1 MKTSGRNETRIIRD
15 IGNLLVPSAQ
25 GLFSDGHTAC
35 RTLTE
40 SVDEGWNQTQP
51 ITLIRPQPDF
61 SVGFQRSAFDESQM
75 LKIRPFLGDSVTEL
89 SHFRTTWYMYFS
101 FLFCEIKQ
109 GALDVADRQNAHSAF
124 IAVRAIVYLFQL
136 VLRERELV
144 GKIVAFSISHDDQDV
159 RIWGYYPKF
168 HQGTANTAK
177 PLVTCHRHSF
187 DRFNIVGGRD
197 NGVTNNWTTYKFV
210 SAIYNHWAPTHLQM
224 IRSALDK
231 LPEGINP
238 IIITPPQSTGL
249 SQNISDSHISD
260 YEGAQPEE
268 IGDASGST
276 FQDVGSHTP
285 ETSITHASVSPEV
298 AV

>member
-1 MKTSGRNETRIIRD
+1 
-15 IGNLLVPSAQ
+15 
-25 GLFSDGHTAC
+25 
-35 RTLTE
+35 
-40 SVDEGWNQTQP
+40 
-51 ITLIRPQPDF
+51 
-61 SVGFQRSAFDESQM
+61 
-75 LKIRPFLGDSVTEL
+75 
-89 SHFRTTWYMYFS
+89 
-101 FLFCEIKQ
+101 
-109 GALDVADRQNAHSAF
+109 
-124 IAVRAIVYLFQL
+124 
-136 VLRERELV
+136 
-144 GKIVAFSISHDDQDV
+144 
-159 RIWGYYPKF
+159 
-168 HQGTANTAK
+168 
-177 PLVTCHRHSF
+177 
-187 DRFNIVGGRD
+187 
-197 NGVTNNWTTYKFV
+197 
-210 SAIYNHWAPTHLQM
+210 M